1 MSSLLPDKFVKM
13 ESLHDSVMIEAIGFC
28 ENTKRLYVQM
38 RNPGAPKLCFEGV
51 PRFRVSGLLSA
62 PRKDEYFKNFI
73 QSSFLKKEVTEIPKQ
88 V

>member
-13 ESLHDSVMIEAIGFC
+13 EPVHDSSRIESIGFC

-38 RNPGAPKLCFEGV
+38 RDHSAPKLCFEGV
-51 PRFRVSGLLSA
+51 PRFRINGLLSA

-73 QSSFLKKEVTEIPKQ
+73 ETSFLKKQVAEIPKQ